1 MIAVVGLSHRTAP
14 IAVREKLAIPSED
27 VPAVLAQLLACP
39 AIAEAMLISTC
50 NRVEVVVAARAG
62 KKADLRAVAEQAKG
76 VLLTR
81 APNAGAHLYAH
92 AGQDAVKHVFRVAA
106 SLDSLVVGES
116 QILGQVKEAFEI
128 ARKAGTVGPAL
139 NRGVARAI
147 HTAKLVRTQTAIGT
161 GQVSV
166 PTVAVDLAAQI
177 FGDLRG
183 HTVVLVGAGEMAENV
198 ARLLRGAGAALFV
211 VGRTFE
217 RARELAERVDAEPR
231 AWSEL
236 AATLVKADVVITST
250 SAPTHVISYEDVA
263 KLRRS
268 RRGRSL
274 FFIDLAVPR
283 DVEPRVDSLDGTF
296 LYNIDDFSRIVAESL
311 SSRQKEAAR
320 AEELVLHEVEG
331 YGRWAESELATP
343 TIVALRRRFGGTLQA
358 ELDRSLKGKL
368 KHLGEDDRAALN
380 KMMEAALNKML
391 HLPTVRLRELATNLG
406 EGYANEELL
415 TALRE
420 LFALDSVELGSQSES
435 DVPSD
440 ASAAEP
446 FAAPA
451 HYPSE
456 PSEPS
461 RTGEQH

>member
-14 IAVREKLAIPSED
+14 IAVREQLAISRDD
-27 VPAVLAQLLACP
+27 VPVLLQELLACP
-39 AIAEAMLISTC
+39 AIAEALLVSTC
-50 NRVEVVVAARAG
+50 NRVEIVAAARAG
-62 KKADLRAVAEQAKG
+62 KRGDVREVAEQAKS
-76 VLLTR
+76 VLLAR
-81 APNAGAHLYAH
+81 APHASAHLYAH
-92 AGQDAVKHVFRVAA
+92 CGQDAVKHVFRVAA

-128 ARKAGTVGPAL
+128 ARKVGTVGPAL
-139 NRGVARAI
+139 NRGIARAI

-166 PTVAVDLAAQI
+166 PSVAVDLALQI

-183 HTVVLVGAGEMAENV
+183 HTVVLVGSGEMAENV
-198 ARLLRGAGAALFV
+198 ARLLRGAGASLLV

-217 RARELAERVDAEPR
+217 RARELAERVEAEPR
-231 AWSEL
+231 AWSDL

-250 SAPTHVISYEDVA
+250 SAPTHVINYEQVA
-263 KLRRS
+263 GLRRS

-283 DVEPRVDSLDGTF
+283 DVDPKVESLDGTF
-296 LYNIDDFSRIVAESL
+296 LYNIDDFSRLVAESL

-320 AEELVLHEVEG
+320 AEELVLREVEG

-343 TIVALRRRFGGTLQA
+343 TIVALRKRLGGTLRA

-368 KHLGEDDRAALN
+368 KHLGEEERAALN
-380 KMMEAALNKML
+380 KMVEAALNKML
-391 HLPTVRLRELATNLG
+391 HLPTVRLRELASNLG
-406 EGYANEELL
+406 ESYANEEAL

-420 LFALDSVELGSQSES
+420 LFALESVEHGSQPPEA
-435 DVPSD
+435 DVQSD
-440 ASAAEP
+440 ATATEP
-446 FAAPA
+446 FPA
-451 HYPSE
+451 VEPKRYPR
-456 PSEPS
+456 EPS